1 MVPAANKYEKSK
13 FFDEERDVLLE
24 GASEDEKVEY
34 EDFHNGIDWEEFYR
48 DEHPEMK
55 HPYKLWNGEII
66 DKDDD
71 PYRADDEN
79 WKTINGNHV
88 LVESETGEI
97 KVGPKALKDTVN
109 ESRKAVRSVRG
120 LMSEAYHGSA
130 YKKADQARVE
140 AFRKYE
146 EAEDR
151 LHSIPS
157 RLPEE
162 KWSDEEREFVETVG
176 KQFAPINPEWTE
188 AHKESESAYDE
199 WHKAC
204 QKLNRILLND
214 EPAPHLKDF
223 QKPVEVKEKKDFE
236 GFEFADTGTSLDL
249 KGAILTEMPPE
260 EYLKRC
266 AAMFNDTDG
275 KKTNL
280 TMQVRQLNRE
290 SIDDIKGKIQNG
302 VKMYTPWLDERGIN
316 GQEGRHRAAA
326 AYELGIKTIPV
337 IYWKRENHDSRM
349 DDDGWVTINGTH
361 VLIDEEGNAK
371 GGGKLNGM
379 KFTEAKSQKKE
390 KSASSVLD
398 DDGLMKAAG
407 ESDNEYE
414 FWMNL
419 TPEQQKQV
427 GKNYKDI
434 YSKLKEKVGDT
445 KSEWADI
452 RGNISD
458 MPTKM
463 EKPDEPVKVEFKSS
477 NGTHTASANDNNAI
491 TLYKGHEHEWNDEVF
506 VHELGHQLSNFGLGT
521 EILANPG
528 GLWGRYNQKQGAFY
542 GPGDEFQLSP
552 EESFADCFRDYII
565 RPERLKAKSKDVYDY
580 FQRLEKDNPWVRDY
594 VDKSLV
600 NIHVEIEKHAH
611 GDAVDSYNMDDENW
625 KTINGTHVLIDKET
639 GVMTGGPQALKDIN
653 RKRIQEQKSGSEGS
667 GSFDANNPERY
678 MTAFKVSRTGYED
691 ADDFEEFQNKN
702 LRGRD
707 NPNRI
712 ALTKIYKEG
721 GIEAVMQEYFGMK
734 TIASTKGVH
743 QVSKDEADEIMFDE
757 MGQGVFDGWFRE
769 ANSEYKPRVVSAVIR
784 NTKAR
789 SAALSIMYLNYQYET
804 GGNLSFEEFLVT
816 PIKMYRG
823 GRGQK
828 HIEDDVFSSY
838 SLSRKVAEKF
848 AGNDGKI
855 YEAEIRPIDTWG
867 SVKTTGESEILVP
880 SWIAPNGNT
889 DSVGVSR
896 LDGKGVLSVLELQNR
911 FAEINKNAYNRKNNV
926 ANGNGSGII
935 IDETRLDA
943 DNRLAFG
950 LCKEYGIEL
959 PKGAEPKDAWEA
971 LKNKTGK
978 SPKWFYKHPGEK
990 ATTKEEEPKKA
1001 EETKAEPEK
1010 VEPEKAYVPELLKRE
1025 EGGLPVYSDETWK
1038 FLATGAVSFNGVN
1051 FKQAKLEEHKKKHG
1065 PKPDGDGTYTAKEV
1079 QNMTQMARDL
1089 LSKPVGGN
1097 IDGYVRTNGMIV
1109 RYNKDTNEYAAG
1121 LPGKKI
1127 HTIHKLNE
1135 PHEIEVD
1142 GKKNVLMGYSYFLHM
1157 KAEQEKK

>member
-1 MVPAANKYEKSK
+1 M
-13 FFDEERDVLLE
+13 
-24 GASEDEKVEY
+24 
-34 EDFHNGIDWEEFYR
+34 
-48 DEHPEMK
+48 
-55 HPYKLWNGEII
+55 
-66 DKDDD
+66 
-71 PYRADDEN
+71 
-79 WKTINGNHV
+79 
-88 LVESETGEI
+88 
-97 KVGPKALKDTVN
+97 
-109 ESRKAVRSVRG
+109 
-120 LMSEAYHGSA
+120 
-130 YKKADQARVE
+130 
-140 AFRKYE
+140 
-146 EAEDR
+146 
-151 LHSIPS
+151 
-157 RLPEE
+157 
-162 KWSDEEREFVETVG
+162 
-176 KQFAPINPEWTE
+176 
-188 AHKESESAYDE
+188 
-199 WHKAC
+199 
-204 QKLNRILLND
+204 
-214 EPAPHLKDF
+214 
-223 QKPVEVKEKKDFE
+223 
-236 GFEFADTGTSLDL
+236 
-249 KGAILTEMPPE
+249 
-260 EYLKRC
+260 
-266 AAMFNDTDG
+266 
-275 KKTNL
+275 
-280 TMQVRQLNRE
+280 
-290 SIDDIKGKIQNG
+290 
-302 VKMYTPWLDERGIN
+302 
-316 GQEGRHRAAA
+316 
-326 AYELGIKTIPV
+326 
-337 IYWKRENHDSRM
+337 
-349 DDDGWVTINGTH
+349 
-361 VLIDEEGNAK
+361 
-371 GGGKLNGM
+371 
-379 KFTEAKSQKKE
+379 
-390 KSASSVLD
+390 
-398 DDGLMKAAG
+398 
-407 ESDNEYE
+407 
-414 FWMNL
+414 
-419 TPEQQKQV
+419 
-427 GKNYKDI
+427 
-434 YSKLKEKVGDT
+434 
-445 KSEWADI
+445 
-452 RGNISD
+452 
-458 MPTKM
+458 
-463 EKPDEPVKVEFKSS
+463 
-477 NGTHTASANDNNAI
+477 
-491 TLYKGHEHEWNDEVF
+491 
-506 VHELGHQLSNFGLGT
+506 
-521 EILANPG
+521 
-528 GLWGRYNQKQGAFY
+528 
-542 GPGDEFQLSP
+542 
-552 EESFADCFRDYII
+552 
-565 RPERLKAKSKDVYDY
+565 
-580 FQRLEKDNPWVRDY
+580 
-594 VDKSLV
+594 
-600 NIHVEIEKHAH
+600 EIERYTH
-611 GDAVDSYNMDDENW
+611 GDAVGSYNMDDENW

-639 GVMTGGPQALKDIN
+639 GMMTGGPQALKDIN
-653 RKRIQEQKSGSEGS
+653 RKRIQEQKSGSKGS

-678 MTAFKVSRTGYED
+678 MTAFKVSRTGYVD

-743 QVSKDEADEIMFDE
+743 RVSKDEADEIMFDE

-838 SLSRKVAEKF
+838 SLSKKVAEKF

-911 FAEINKNAYNRKNNV
+911 FAEINKNAYNRKNNI
-926 ANGNGSGII
+926 ANGNESGII

-990 ATTKEEEPKKA
+990 ATTKEEKPKKA

>member
-97 KVGPKALKDTVN
+97 KVGPKALKDAVN

-120 LMSEAYHGSA
+120 LMSDAYRSPA
-130 YKKADQARVE
+130 YKKADRAREE

-146 EAEDR
+146 KAGDR

-162 KWSDEEREFVETVG
+162 KWSDEERELVKIVG
-176 KQFAPINPEWTE
+176 KQFAPTNPEWTE
-188 AHKESESAYDE
+188 AYKENEAAYDE

-204 QKLNRILLND
+204 QKLNQILLKD

-249 KGAILTEMPPE
+249 KGAIMAEMPPE

-302 VKMYTPWLDERGIN
+302 VKMYTPWLDERGVH

-337 IYWKRENHDSRM
+337 IYWKRENNDSRM

-379 KFTEAKSQKKE
+379 KFPEAKSQKKE
-390 KSASSVLD
+390 KPASSVLD

-419 TPEQQKQV
+419 TLEQQKQV

-445 KSEWADI
+445 KPEWADI
-452 RGNISD
+452 RGNVSD

-477 NGTHTASANDNNAI
+477 NGTHTATANDNNTI
-491 TLYKGHEHEWNDEVF
+491 TLYKGHEHEWNDEVY

-611 GDAVDSYNMDDENW
+611 GD
-625 KTINGTHVLIDKET
+625 TINGTHVLIDKET
-639 GVMTGGPQALKDIN
+639 GVMTGGPQALKEVN
-653 RKRIQEQKSGSEGS
+653 RKRIQEQGSGSKGS
-667 GSFDANNPERY
+667 GSFDADNPEKY
-678 MTAFKVSRTGYED
+678 MTAFKVSRTGYVD

-743 QVSKDEADEIMFDE
+743 LVSKDEADEIMFDE

-896 LDGKGVLSVLELQNR
+896 LDGKGVLSALELRNR

-926 ANGNGSGII
+926 ANGNRSGII
-935 IDETRLDA
+935 IDITRLDA

-978 SPKWFYKHPGEK
+978 SPKWFYKHPEEK

-1001 EETKAEPEK
+1001 EEPKA
-1010 VEPEKAYVPELLKRE
+1010 EPEKAYVPELLKRE

-1097 IDGYVRTNGMIV
+1097 IDGYVRKNGMIV

-1157 KAEQEKK
+1157 KAEQEKT